1 MHFAQQARRAK
12 DIRDLGEARWALY
25 TQPENHTKMDRFDDV
40 RPFVQNRVKLRVPE
54 NTSDYVNASPIILT
68 SPSHPSQPLLRYI
81 AMQGPIRASIDH
93 VWRMVA
99 EQTSSPAVI
108 VQIATMVEYTDS
120 ISIPYYPETNEPWNL
135 NESNLW
141 GDDWRAKLIV
151 DSHETYNDGTER
163 SKLLLHVHGEEE
175 PRVVWHFLY
184 QRWESWYP
192 FSLDDLGGL
201 VQVMELSRQHNAP
214 SNPRII
220 HCSDGIGRTS
230 VFIALDHLIRELNF
244 GALAS
249 YDLPQEGEDLIYN
262 TVDILC
268 QQRHNMVQNQL
279 HYILLYEAIR
289 KLWYDKYGAV
299 AEEGSGESAT

>member
-1 MHFAQQARRAK
+1 MHFAQRAQRAK

-25 TQPENHTKMDRFDDV
+25 TQPDNHTKMDRYDDV
-40 RPFVQNRVKLRVPE
+40 RPFVQNRVKLQVPE

-68 SPSHPSQPLLRYI
+68 SPSHPSQPPLRYI

-141 GDDWRAKLIV
+141 GDDWRAKLSV

-201 VQVMELSRQHNAP
+201 AQVMELSRQHNAP

-268 QQRHNMVQNQL
+268 QQRHNMVRNQ
-279 HYILLYEAIR
+279 HYYILLYEAIR